1 MERVEE
7 ILEVAQIVNEAADRL
22 VAVLQRSGADQL
34 HAPGMLREIAR
45 CELDFAAVD
54 IACLVF
60 GSPMT
65 DGSHACVP
73 TNERELT

>member
-22 VAVLQRSGADQL
+22 VGVLQRSRAHKL
-34 HAPGMLREIAR
+34 HGSQMLHEIVR
-45 CELDFAAVD
+45 GELDIAAVG

-60 GSPMT
+60 GSPMP
-65 DGSHACVP
+65 DGSDEAYAGS
-73 TNERELT
+73 